1 MGRHSK
7 SKQIAKTYEDS
18 SSSDDGL
25 NDYDDYISDDS
36 SESTDEDVAPKH
48 KQKRARTTK
57 KKVAKPVDYTVEQLR
72 DIAQKEYDA
81 VFHSMRRG
89 PDGKTRS
96 RLPKNT
102 ALYLDVRNE
111 ITDQIDQELM
121 VEGKGRSVAN
131 HEALKAARTKLHNLD
146 YAAAFR
152 IPYEE

>member
-7 SKQIAKTYEDS
+7 STKKIYEDS
-18 SSSDDGL
+18 SSSDDE
-25 NDYDDYISDDS
+25 YISDASSS
-36 SESTDEDVAPKH
+36 SESTDEEVAPKH
-48 KQKRARTTK
+48 KQKRARTTTK
-57 KKVAKPVDYTVEQLR
+57 VAREKKVAKPVDYTVEQLR
-72 DIAQKEYDA
+72 EIAQKEYDT
-81 VFHSMRRG
+81 VFRSLRRKPEG
-89 PDGKTRS
+89 EARS